1 MKREYCV
8 DNLRAIAI
16 LLVVL
21 GHSIIIYDPGWGI
34 ATSEIECLPFY
45 YLKKIINVIQMPLFF
60 SISGFCFCLSQN
72 KSLNRKMILNKV
84 KRLIIPYFT
93 IAFLY
98 MDPIKILLDVPGYN
112 TALN

>member
-21 GHSIIIYDPGWGI
+21 GHSIIIYDSGWGI
-34 ATSEIECLPFY
+34 TTSEIECLPFY

-93 IAFLY
+93 IAFFVY
-98 MDPIKILLDVPGYN
+98 GSNKDFVRCSWV
-112 TALN
+112 